1 LHFRVSKGSWYE
13 FDADHLVLS
22 LLAALCFTGGRA
34 NIFNVNPPGHSSV
47 VEAKVD
53 WSVSA
58 IDDGD
63 FDM

>member
-1 LHFRVSKGSWYE
+1 M
-13 FDADHLVLS
+13 LS